1 MAQQTFK
8 IADSTKVELLTSG
21 DGINRIQSIIL
32 ANIHSSAATI
42 DLYLVS
48 QIARDDLSGVKI
60 TDTGT
65 DANESDNAATTS
77 SVTLTVDGT
86 AATDDVFTNEKVWKS
101 DGTLFGTCTARN
113 SNTEI
118 VFGGGLSQTLA
129 NNDSLYVGTKY
140 YIFKSLVLPTGQT
153 VKMESDEISFDN
165 RIYNLYVK
173 LAGTTP
179 VDVIINY

>member
-8 IADSTKVELLTSG
+8 IADATKVKLISSG
-21 DGINRIQSIIL
+21 DGINIIKSMIIS
-32 ANIHSSAATI
+32 NIDTDPAQI

-48 QIARDDLSGVKI
+48 QIGTKI

-65 DANESDNAATTS
+65 DSNESDNAATTS

-86 AATDDVFTNEKVWKS
+86 AATSDIFANEKVWKS

-118 VFGGGLSQTLA
+118 VFGSGISQTLA
-129 NNDSLYVGTKY
+129 NNDSLYVGTRY
-140 YIFKSLVLPTGQT
+140 YIFKNLTLPTQQT
-153 VKMESDEISFDN
+153 LKLEGNEVSFDN
-165 RIYNLYVK
+165 RVYNLYIK

-179 VDVIINY
+179 VDVIIN

>member
-8 IADSTKVELLTSG
+8 IADSTKVKLLTSG
-21 DGINRIQSIIL
+21 DGISRIHSIIL
-32 ANIHSSAATI
+32 ANIHSGDATI

-48 QIARDDLSGVKI
+48 QVGTKI

-86 AATDDVFTNEKVWKS
+86 AATANVFANEQVWKS

-113 SNTEI
+113 SDTEI

-140 YIFKSLVLPTGQT
+140 YIFKSLVLATGQT
-153 VKMESDEISFDN
+153 LKMESDEISFDN
-165 RIYNLYVK
+165 RIYNLYIK
-173 LAGTTP
+173 LGGTP
-179 VDVIINY
+179 PIDVIINY

>member
-8 IADSTKVELLTSG
+8 IANDTKVELISSG
-21 DGINRIQSIIL
+21 DGINLIKSITV
-32 ANIHSSAATI
+32 ANIHSGDATI

-48 QIARDDLSGVKI
+48 QLGTEI

-65 DANESDNAATTS
+65 DSNESDNAATTS

-86 AATDDVFTNEKVWKS
+86 AATSDIFANEKVWKS
-101 DGTLFGTCTARN
+101 DGTLFGTCTVVN
-113 SNTEI
+113 EDVEI
-118 VFGGGLSQTLA
+118 VFGGGISQTLA

-153 VKMESDEISFDN
+153 LKLESNEISFDN
-165 RIYNLYVK
+165 RIYSLYVK
-173 LAGTTP
+173 LGGSTP
-179 VDVIINY
+179 IDIIIN

>member
-8 IADSTKVELLTSG
+8 IVDATKVKLISSG
-21 DGINRIQSIIL
+21 DGVNIIKSIIL
-32 ANIHSSAATI
+32 ANIHSGDATV
-42 DLYLVS
+42 DLYLVG
-48 QIARDDLSGVKI
+48 QLGNKI

-65 DANESDNAATTS
+65 DSNESDNAITTS

-86 AATDDVFTNEKVWKS
+86 AATSDIFANEKVWKS

-118 VFGGGLSQTLA
+118 VLGGGVSQILA
-129 NNDSLYVGTKY
+129 NNDSLYVGTRY

-153 VKMESDEISFDN
+153 LKMESDEISFDN
-165 RIYNLYVK
+165 RIYSLYVK
-173 LAGTTP
+173 LAGSTP
-179 VDVIINY
+179 VDVIIN